1 MKVKKYS
8 LWGIAVL
15 LVVLTLLLSTAC
27 GTPTAAT
34 STSASVQPSSAVSEP
49 QSTPAATEA
58 PAPKADRYTE
68 IFDTSNDA
76 GKLTVRFLK
85 LVSTDP
91 ETKAGDSAI
100 LTFPDGKVMLIDA
113 GNATCSP
120 IVSDALKAMGVTKLD
135 AVVNSHPHVDHC
147 GGLKD
152 ILNDFPVD
160 MVYKN
165 DLKYPKGPAQDF
177 EGALAKNDLP
187 VTVLKEGD
195 SFSFGGAEI
204 KVYNPPAE
212 LVYPEKYPESS
223 TQFVNNTS
231 LLMHITYGS
240 STVLFGGDLYTP
252 GENRL
257 IELYGD
263 QLQADVMKANHH
275 GDSTSNSR
283 SYIEA
288 VSPKI
293 CVMMHDAIASMD
305 VYKAYRKAGAD
316 TYLTFVDG
324 CVKVTADDAKNYTV
338 VTQFDRQNDFLK

>member
-1 MKVKKYS
+1 MFSFKKTTA
-8 LWGIAVL
+8 LL
-15 LVVLTLLLSTAC
+15 LVLSLMLSAAAC
-27 GTPTAAT
+27 GTPAAPVSTTAPPVAT
-34 STSASVQPSSAVSEP
+34 ASQPS
-49 QSTPAATEA
+49 AAAPTEA
-58 PAPKADRYTE
+58 PVSKADRYDE
-68 IFDTSNDA
+68 VFDVTDDA

-100 LTFPDGKVMLIDA
+100 ITFPDGKVMLIDA
-113 GNATCSP
+113 GNPTCAP

-152 ILNDFPVD
+152 ILNDFPVG
-160 MVYKN
+160 MVYKSA
-165 DLKYPKGPAQDF
+165 LKYPKGPAQDF

-187 VTVLKEGD
+187 VTILKEGD

-204 KVYNPPAE
+204 VVYNPEAE
-212 LVYPEKYPESS
+212 IVYPEKYPESS

-231 LLMHITYGS
+231 LLLHITYGQ
-240 STVLFGGDLYTP
+240 STVLFGGDLYVP

-257 IELYGD
+257 LEKYGD
-263 QLQADVMKANHH
+263 QLQADVVKANHH

-283 SYIEA
+283 SYIA
-288 VSPKI
+288 AIAPKV

-305 VYKAYRKAGAD
+305 VYKAYRKAGAE

-324 CVKVTADDAKNYTV
+324 CVKVSADDAKNYTV
-338 VTQFDRQNDFLK
+338 VTQFDRENDFLK